1 MIGTTARPPEAPLL
15 QPDGDADDP
24 TEGGLLSEVARRYHI
39 EGETQDAIAR
49 ALSLS
54 RMKVNR
60 LLREAL
66 DRGVVEVRVRHHS
79 SRTRAIERAFRD
91 AFGLRH
97 LLVAPPA
104 GAVARQRRA
113 VATLASAFLETNLR
127 DGLVV
132 AVGMGRNVA
141 EVAAVQVQARF
152 DDLTFVAG
160 SGGATE
166 AGDTGNAD
174 HICRALARR
183 FGGRS
188 ATLYAPA
195 FVPDAALRE
204 QIMRLDTVRR
214 TLNLARSADYAL
226 VGIGDLGS
234 DSHMARMGWFGAAE
248 LKEAQERGVAGDL
261 LGYDFFD
268 HQGRPAGAALA
279 GRVVGLTREDLTRI
293 GTTIAIASEDSKA
306 AAILG
311 ALRTGA
317 LDVLATSA
325 TNCETI
331 MRLARL

>member
-1 MIGTTARPPEAPLL
+1 MTERSDAPA
-15 QPDGDADDP
+15 AD
-24 TEGGLLSEVARRYHI
+24 GLLSEVARRYHL

-49 ALSLS
+49 ALSIS

-66 DRGVVEVRVRHHS
+66 DFGIVEVRVRHHATR
-79 SRTRAIERAFRD
+79 SRAMERAFRD

-97 LLVAPPA
+97 LLVAPTIGPA
-104 GAVARQRRA
+104 DRQRRA
-113 VATLASAFLETNLR
+113 VATVASAYLEANLR
-127 DGLVV
+127 DGHTV

-141 EVAAVQVQARF
+141 EIAAVPSQTRF

-183 FGGRS
+183 FGGRA

-195 FVPDAALRE
+195 FVPDFDLRAR
-204 QIMRLDTVRR
+204 IMRIDTVRR
-214 TLNLARSADYAL
+214 TLNLARGADVAL

-234 DSHMARMGWFGAAE
+234 ESHMARMGWFGADE
-248 LKEAQERGVAGDL
+248 LRAAQEAGVAGDI

-268 HQGRPAGAALA
+268 HEGQPAGEALS
-279 GRVVGLTREDLTRI
+279 GRVVGLNREDLARI
-293 GTTIAIASEDSKA
+293 GITVAVASEDSKA
-306 AAILG
+306 TAILG

-325 TNCETI
+325 ANAESV
-331 MRLARL
+331 MRSAGL